1 MKRRNV
7 RIWFAA
13 VFVVT
18 AIGLTA
24 CQKEQGTRQDA
35 ERHEEGIGEST
46 LSETETAAE
55 RDKTTGTEADSD
67 MDDSAAAVAKSSY
80 VVAPGIS
87 EQIAVY
93 VANRSLW
100 LKDTEYEKYSYAL
113 YDLDRDG
120 QLELMSTICQGTGL
134 FSESCFY
141 RIEDGAV
148 REITQEEALELDMG
162 FGDMQIYRD
171 SQSGEIYYYGSD
183 VMKDGATHGGAA
195 NGYFLYDGEKITSV
209 ENIRGYD
216 YLYEDEDMGTYTYWD
231 GAYDEIPYAKWEEKF
246 TAFTEGKVL
255 TGDLFF
261 WDRYYTPMDYD
272 FSIGTLSDEELQ
284 EDLESLYA
292 QYKEYI
298 AGRDYDAILKKLAG
312 YPSGYRE
319 LCKTDVCMEIQNQV
333 TGEDADVLEQSRKIW
348 QQFTDSVEQGTPAQI
363 VIVQYTVEGDPV
375 LTYLDYNG
383 HNIYG
388 ITDSTRDHWAGSGCP
403 YYGFTY
409 QYLKAF
415 SNAGWDDAA
424 GQTWALVNREDVTM
438 EELREAGNEELP
450 QDMLDYRIIFTI
462 AE

>member
-272 FSIGTLSDEELQ
+272 FSIGTL
-284 EDLESLYA
+284 
-292 QYKEYI
+292 
-298 AGRDYDAILKKLAG
+298 
-312 YPSGYRE
+312 
-319 LCKTDVCMEIQNQV
+319 
-333 TGEDADVLEQSRKIW
+333 
-348 QQFTDSVEQGTPAQI
+348 
-363 VIVQYTVEGDPV
+363 
-375 LTYLDYNG
+375 
-383 HNIYG
+383 
-388 ITDSTRDHWAGSGCP
+388 
-403 YYGFTY
+403 
-409 QYLKAF
+409 
-415 SNAGWDDAA
+415 
-424 GQTWALVNREDVTM
+424 
-438 EELREAGNEELP
+438 
-450 QDMLDYRIIFTI
+450 
-462 AE
+462 

>member
-1 MKRRNV
+1 M
-7 RIWFAA
+7 
-13 VFVVT
+13 
-18 AIGLTA
+18 
-24 CQKEQGTRQDA
+24 
-35 ERHEEGIGEST
+35 
-46 LSETETAAE
+46 
-55 RDKTTGTEADSD
+55 
-67 MDDSAAAVAKSSY
+67 
-80 VVAPGIS
+80 
-87 EQIAVY
+87 
-93 VANRSLW
+93 
-100 LKDTEYEKYSYAL
+100 
-113 YDLDRDG
+113 
-120 QLELMSTICQGTGL
+120 
-134 FSESCFY
+134 
-141 RIEDGAV
+141 
-148 REITQEEALELDMG
+148 
-162 FGDMQIYRD
+162 
-171 SQSGEIYYYGSD
+171 
-183 VMKDGATHGGAA
+183 
-195 NGYFLYDGEKITSV
+195 
-209 ENIRGYD
+209 
-216 YLYEDEDMGTYTYWD
+216 
-231 GAYDEIPYAKWEEKF
+231 
-246 TAFTEGKVL
+246 
-255 TGDLFF
+255 
-261 WDRYYTPMDYD
+261 
-272 FSIGTLSDEELQ
+272 
-284 EDLESLYA
+284 YA

-298 AGRDYDAILKKLAG
+298 AGRDYDAILKKLVG
-312 YPSGYRE
+312 YPSDYRE